1 MLVKWYIILVIFKLV
16 CKNDG
21 CEYIMPYVWTTIVF
35 VNQHRCGIF
44 VFQGKCKVGVPK
56 HLGVGGG
63 RDREITISDEQ

>member
-1 MLVKWYIILVIFKLV
+1 
-16 CKNDG
+16 
-21 CEYIMPYVWTTIVF
+21 MPYVWTTIVF

-63 RDREITISDEQ
+63 RDREITIRDEQ